1 METVEFLAD
10 IDSEKIYAAKLELA
24 YNCAYQEVL
33 KMLID
38 FPVGA
43 VTLDEQERC
52 TGWTGESERIGQT
65 HKQLYQMKFV
75 MRLQIRQMAERKR
88 RLADAACGLT
98 DRVLDEQSTQEELCS
113 DPNAGDGGSD
123 SSVGRD

>member
-10 IDSEKIYAAKLELA
+10 VDSEKLYAAKLELA

-38 FPVGA
+38 FPVGR

-52 TGWTGESERIGQT
+52 IGWTGETERIGQT

-88 RLADAACGLT
+88 RLADIAVGLT
-98 DRVLDEQSTQEELCS
+98 DRVLDEQST
-113 DPNAGDGGSD
+113 
-123 SSVGRD
+123 